1 MEFIEAR
8 YTQAN
13 VTSEA
18 FQDIFAVSRH
28 SFGIWTNIFTTIVA
42 FEFVKTKLTTL
53 IYLARFKRMKT
64 AVEAIWKAID
74 QAVMIHSRH
83 LLWLRFSSSC
93 VLGGQPASWL
103 TMARPTAPLCR
114 RLSTHRLLALVLVQS
129 YSY

>member
-28 SFGIWTNIFTTIVA
+28 SFGIWTNIFTMIVA

-53 IYLARFKRMKT
+53 IFLARFKRMKT

-83 LLWLRFSSSC
+83 LLWLRFSW
-93 VLGGQPASWL
+93 VI
-103 TMARPTAPLCR
+103 TRRTA
-114 RLSTHRLLALVLVQS
+114 
-129 YSY
+129 